1 MRRSGLHFLLR
12 ARLGPDLCF
21 AVPWLVPFRLF
32 AFGGAVLP
40 LRLIQATLPAEAS
53 VTLAELAGSLGA
65 DRVWTHDLDG
75 ERSSAAILVDA
86 EKTEEITDTL
96 TANFGSTPGFRV
108 IVLAVE
114 ATLPRI
120 EQEPKPASAPEKPKL
135 IAGTRISR
143 DELLEDIASATRVN
157 AVYLAMVGL
166 SALVA
171 AIGLLR
177 DQVAVVI
184 GAMVIAPLLGP
195 NVALSLATVL
205 GDMKML
211 RRALQA
217 NAVGVS
223 MAIGMAVVLGLLL
236 HPDPTT
242 PELAAR
248 TEVGLS
254 DLALALAAGVAGT
267 LAFTSG
273 LPSTLVGVMVAVA
286 LMPPTMAV
294 GLFAGA
300 GRGVE
305 AARAATLLL
314 ANVICVNLAGTLTF
328 AIVGVRPRTWWEAG
342 RARRATRLALGLWVV
357 LLGGLVALLVF
368 GPLPGGR
375 AGSPPGSESGLSR
388 TEGVLED

>member
-1 MRRSGLHFLLR
+1 VVGRRSST
-12 ARLGPDLCF
+12 
-21 AVPWLVPFRLF
+21 
-32 AFGGAVLP
+32 LP
-40 LRLIQATLPAEAS
+40 LRLIQATLPAEAD

-75 ERSSAAILVDA
+75 ARCSAAILLDA
-86 EKTEEITDTL
+86 EKTEEVTDTL
-96 TANFGSTPGFRV
+96 TATFGSTPGFRIV
-108 IVLAVE
+108 VLAVE

-120 EQEPKPASAPEKPKL
+120 EEEPNPAATPDKPKL

-143 DELLEDIASATRVN
+143 DELLEDIASTTKVN

-171 AIGLLR
+171 AIGLVR

-205 GDMKML
+205 GDTRML
-211 RRALQA
+211 RRALRA
-217 NAVGVS
+217 NAVGVL
-223 MAIGMAVVLGLLL
+223 MALGMALLLGLLL

-248 TEVGLS
+248 TQVGLP

-294 GLFAGA
+294 GLLAGA
-300 GRGVE
+300 GHVRE
-305 AARAATLLL
+305 AGQAAMLLL

-328 AIVGVRPRTWWEAG
+328 AIVGVRPRTWWEADG
-342 RARRATRLALGLWVV
+342 ARRATRLAVGFWIV
-357 LLGGLVALLVF
+357 LLAGLVLLLVY
-368 GPLPGGR
+368 GP
-375 AGSPPGSESGLSR
+375 AA
-388 TEGVLED
+388 VD